1 MRNAAL
7 MLFWIW
13 QCVVCVLPAW
23 GVGLCSFAFAGWD
36 ETFGNFENQNNA
48 GSLLLLGEG
57 VKNGWWVKWRLIDMT
72 WEKFGE
78 STQFLPPS
86 TPGVS
91 ALFSLTWQSRCSS
104 ISGSKS
110 HKSCLSASI
119 SAVQDRGP
127 CYVFAV
133 AALLDYCLRL
143 RVAVWLNC
151 HPHVMLALHLT
162 FKRLQSQTN
171 FQKSEWNHLGFDRIV
186 TAPVILGVWCI
197 VVVNLDPNCFR
208 YDQIKHVNRVTSL

>member
-1 MRNAAL
+1 MRNTAL

-13 QCVVCVLPAW
+13 RCVVCAASMRGGCVF
-23 GVGLCSFAFAGWD
+23 FAFVGWD

-57 VKNGWWVKWRLIDMT
+57 VKKGWWIKWRLIDMT

-78 STQFLPPS
+78 SAQLPSPS

-91 ALFSLTWQSRCSS
+91 AHISLTWQFQCSS

-127 CYVFAV
+127 CYVFGV
-133 AALLDYCLRL
+133 AAPLDYCLWS

-151 HPHVMLALHLT
+151 HLHLMLGLGLT
-162 FKRLQSQTN
+162 FKRFQSQTN
-171 FQKSEWNHLGFDRIV
+171 FRKSE
-186 TAPVILGVWCI
+186 
-197 VVVNLDPNCFR
+197 
-208 YDQIKHVNRVTSL
+208 